1 MGSYLLC
8 IAIDAAAPMLVGI
21 VRPGFIFVICCRIFA
36 FADGARARF
45 PAAQAGAG
53 FRLGV
58 TGVVFAGAGMG
69 AVAVGYPFPVVIQR
83 VQFLIGGVNAPLALA
98 GFVGYPA
105 KPGAGGGFCIM
116 IIQIMVIRIY
126 CAAFKCIRELVVALG
141 TSLIIHGHGHAGGL
155 RL

>member
-36 FADGARARF
+36 FADGAGAHF

-58 TGVVFAGAGMG
+58 AGVIFAGAGMG

-83 VQFLIGGVNAPLALA
+83 VQFLIGGVNAPPLPLDSQMPQVCLLGSASPYSPKQTLHMA
-98 GFVGYPA
+98 GDVQSA
-105 KPGAGGGFCIM
+105 SQRSVACILT
-116 IIQIMVIRIY
+116 VY
-126 CAAFKCIRELVVALG
+126 
-141 TSLIIHGHGHAGGL
+141 
-155 RL
+155 